1 MKLIDVNQHL
11 ENEKARKKGYR
22 SCSFGVLDNLNDPKI
37 TFDKNGIC
45 NYYYDYLKYARKF
58 DKTYPDKKMTIS
70 EKVDEI
76 KLNKSNSKYHC
87 IIGLSG
93 GVDSSYLCLYAK
105 RQGLNPLIVHFD
117 NGWNSELAQ
126 MNIEQIVT
134 KLDFD
139 LVTHVV
145 DWDEF
150 KLMQRAFIKASV
162 VDIET
167 LTDHAFMSTLYEQ
180 AQKWKIK
187 YVLAGTNFKT
197 EYTLPSY
204 WWFNKNDRINIADIV
219 NKNGDKK
226 FKDLKTFP
234 SRSPE
239 QILLFN
245 KMHKIKYV
253 DPLNFIDYDPSGA
266 KSELISTIGWRE
278 YSGKHH
284 ESIWTRFYQGYILPV
299 KFNIDKRR
307 AHLSDLIFSGKI
319 NRDDAQKILNKPTYD
334 ENLIVQ
340 DYEYILKKLDIT
352 ESEFQIYLNKER
364 VEHTHYDYDKG
375 FKIRYKLLWKIA
387 KFFK

>member
-1 MKLIDVNQHL
+1 MKLIDVNQHI
-11 ENEKARKKGYR
+11 EIEQSRKNDYS
-22 SCSFGVLDNLNDPKI
+22 SCSLSVLDNLSDPNI
-37 TFDKNGIC
+37 TFDKDGIC
-45 NYYYDYLKYARKF
+45 NYYYDYAKYSQEF
-58 DKTYPDKKMTIS
+58 DKTYPDKEGTIS
-70 EKVDEI
+70 EKIDEI
-76 KLNKSNSKYHC
+76 KINQSNNKYHC

-105 RQGLNPLIVHFD
+105 KQGLNPLIVHFD

-134 KLDFD
+134 KLNFD

-150 KLMQRAFIKASV
+150 KLMQRAFMKASV

-180 AQKWKIK
+180 AKKWKIK

-197 EYTLPSY
+197 ESTLPSY

-219 NKNGDKK
+219 NKNGEKK

-245 KMHKIKYV
+245 KMHKIEYV
-253 DPLNFIDYDPSGA
+253 DPLNFIEYDPKSA
-266 KSELISTIGWRE
+266 KSELISSIGWRE

-307 AHLSDLIFSGKI
+307 AHLSDMIFAGII

-334 ENLIVQ
+334 KNLIME
-340 DYEYILKKLDIT
+340 DHDYILKKLDIT
-352 ESEFQIYLNKER
+352 ESEFQNYLNTER
-364 VEHTHYDYDKG
+364 VEHTHYEYDRG
-375 FKIRYKLLWKIA
+375 FKNRYKFLWKIA

>member
-1 MKLIDVNQHL
+1 MKLIDVNQHM
-11 ENEKARKKGYR
+11 EIQKARKNDYS
-22 SCSFGVLDNLNDPKI
+22 SCSLSVLDNLNDPNI
-37 TFDKNGIC
+37 TFDKDGIC
-45 NYYYDYLKYARKF
+45 NYYYDYIKHSQEF
-58 DKTYPDKKMTIS
+58 DKTYPDKEESIS
-70 EKVDEI
+70 EKIDEI
-76 KLNKSNSKYHC
+76 KINQSNNKYHC

-105 RQGLNPLIVHFD
+105 EQGLNPLIVHFD

-134 KLDFD
+134 KLNFD
-139 LVTHVV
+139 LITHVV

-150 KLMQRAFIKASV
+150 KLMQKAFIKASV

-187 YVLAGTNFKT
+187 YVLAGTNFRT

-219 NKNGDKK
+219 NKNGEKK

-245 KMHKIKYV
+245 KLHNIKYV
-253 DPLNFIDYDPSGA
+253 DPLNFIEYDPISA
-266 KSELISTIGWRE
+266 KSELISSIGWRE

-334 ENLIVQ
+334 KNLIMQ
-340 DYEYILKKLDIT
+340 DYEYIMKKLDIT
-352 ESEFQIYLNKER
+352 ESEFQIYLNTER
-364 VEHTHYDYDKG
+364 VEHTHYDYDRG
-375 FKIRYKLLWKIA
+375 FKIRYKFLWKIA

>member
-1 MKLIDVNQHL
+1 MKLIDINQHM
-11 ENEKARKKGYR
+11 EIEKARKNDYS
-22 SCSFGVLDNLNDPKI
+22 SCSLSVLDNLTDPNI
-37 TFDKNGIC
+37 TFDKDGIC
-45 NYYYDYLKYARKF
+45 NYYYDYIKYSQEF
-58 DKTYPDKKMTIS
+58 HKTYPDKEKTIS
-70 EKVDEI
+70 EKIDEI
-76 KLNKSNSKYHC
+76 KKNQSNNKYHC

-105 RQGLNPLIVHFD
+105 KQGLNPLIVHFD

-150 KLMQRAFIKASV
+150 KLMQRAFMKASV

-197 EYTLPSY
+197 EYTLPSF

-245 KMHKIKYV
+245 KFHNIEYV
-253 DPLNFIDYDPSGA
+253 DPLNFIEYDPISA
-266 KSELISTIGWRE
+266 KSELISSIGWRE

-307 AHLSDLIFSGKI
+307 AHLSDLIFAGVI
-319 NRDDAQKILNKPTYD
+319 NRDDAHKILNKPTYD
-334 ENLIVQ
+334 KNLIMQ
-340 DYEYILKKLDIT
+340 DYDYILKKLDIT

-364 VEHTHYDYDKG
+364 VEHTHYDYDRG
-375 FKIRYKLLWKIA
+375 FRIRYKFLWKIA

>member
-1 MKLIDVNQHL
+1 M
-11 ENEKARKKGYR
+11 
-22 SCSFGVLDNLNDPKI
+22 DNLSDPNI
-37 TFDKNGIC
+37 TYDNNSIC
-45 NYYYDYLKYARKF
+45 NYYYEYLKYSQEF
-58 DKTYPDKKMTIS
+58 DKKYPNKNEVIS
-70 EKVDEI
+70 EKINQI
-76 KLNKSNSKYHC
+76 KTNQPNNKYHC

-105 RQGLNPLIVHFD
+105 KQGLNPLVVHFD

-134 KLDFD
+134 KLKFD

-150 KLMQRAFIKASV
+150 KLMQRAYFKASV

-167 LTDHAFMSTLYEQ
+167 LTDHAFMSTLYKQ
-180 AQKWKIK
+180 AKKWNIK
-187 YVLAGTNFKT
+187 YVLAGTNFRT
-197 EYTLPSY
+197 EFTLPSY

-219 NKNGDKK
+219 NKNGEKK
-226 FKDLKTFP
+226 FNDLKTFP

-239 QILLFN
+239 QILLFK
-245 KMHKIKYV
+245 KMHKIEYV
-253 DPLNFIDYDPSGA
+253 DPLNFIEYNPISA
-266 KSELISTIGWRE
+266 KSELIDTIGWRE

-307 AHLSDLIFSGKI
+307 AHLSDLIFSNKI
-319 NRDDAQKILNKPTYD
+319 NRDDAQEILSKSTYD
-334 ENLIVQ
+334 ENLIMQ

-352 ESEFQIYLNKER
+352 EMN
-364 VEHTHYDYDKG
+364 
-375 FKIRYKLLWKIA
+375 FKLI
-387 KFFK
+387 

>member
-11 ENEKARKKGYR
+11 KELIGKKSNYKC
-22 SCSFGVLDNLNDPKI
+22 CSFSVLDNLSDPNI
-37 TFDKNGIC
+37 TFNDHGIC
-45 NYYYDYLKYARKF
+45 NYYYDYYGNVKAFHK
-58 DKTYPDKKMTIS
+58 KHNDKKSFIKKKIS
-70 EKVDEI
+70 QI
-76 KLNKSNSKYHC
+76 KKHQASKKYDC

-105 RQGLNPLIVHFD
+105 SEGLNPLIVHFD

-134 KLDFD
+134 KLDLD

-150 KLMQRAFIKASV
+150 KLMQKAYIKASV

-197 EYTLPSY
+197 EYTLPSF

-226 FKDLKTFP
+226 FNELKTFP

-239 QILLFN
+239 QILFFN
-245 KMHKIKYV
+245 KINKIEYV
-253 DPLNFIDYDPSGA
+253 DPLNFIEYDPINA
-266 KSELISTIGWRE
+266 KSELIDSIGWRE

-307 AHLSDLIFSGKI
+307 AHLSDLIFSSKI
-319 NRDDAQKILNKPTYD
+319 NRDDALEILNKPTYD
-334 ENLIVQ
+334 ENLIMQ

-352 ESEFQIYLNKER
+352 ESEFQSYLKAER
-364 VEHTHYDYDKG
+364 VEHTHYEYDRG
-375 FKIRYKLLWKIA
+375 FKVRYKFLWKIA

>member
-1 MKLIDVNQHL
+1 MNLIDVNQHL
-11 ENEKARKKGYR
+11 KYLINKKSDYKC
-22 SCSFGVLDNLNDPKI
+22 CSFSVLDNLSDPYI
-37 TFDKNGIC
+37 TFNNQGIC
-45 NYYYDYLKYARKF
+45 NYYYEYHDNVKAFHKNH
-58 DKTYPDKKMTIS
+58 KDKKGYIKKKIS
-70 EKVDEI
+70 QI
-76 KLNKSNSKYHC
+76 KRKQVNKKYDC

-105 RQGLNPLIVHFD
+105 SEGLNPLIVHFD

-134 KLDFD
+134 KLEFD

-150 KLMQRAFIKASV
+150 KLMQKAFIKASV
-162 VDIET
+162 VDMET
-167 LTDHAFMSTLYEQ
+167 LTDHAFMSTLYKQ
-180 AQKWKIK
+180 AKKWKIK

-197 EYTLPSY
+197 EHTLPSH

-219 NKNGDKK
+219 NKNSEKK

-245 KMHKIKYV
+245 KMHKIEYV
-253 DPLNFIDYDPSGA
+253 DPLNFIDYDPISV
-266 KSELISTIGWRE
+266 KSELINSIGWRE

-319 NRDDAQKILNKPTYD
+319 NRDDAQKILNKPTYNK
-334 ENLIVQ
+334 NLIME

-352 ESEFQIYLNKER
+352 ESEFQIYLNTER
-364 VEHTHYDYDKG
+364 VEHTHYDYDRG
-375 FKIRYKLLWKIA
+375 FKIRYKVLWKIA

>member
-11 ENEKARKKGYR
+11 ESEKERKVDYS
-22 SCSFGVLDNLNDPKI
+22 SCSISVLDNLSDPDI
-37 TFDKNGIC
+37 TFDNSGIC
-45 NYYYDYLKYARKF
+45 NYYYDYLKYSKDF
-58 DKTYPDKKMTIS
+58 DILYPDK
-70 EKVDEI
+70 EKVISKKIKEI
-76 KLNKSNSKYHC
+76 KINKSNNKYDC

-105 RQGLNPLIVHFD
+105 NQGLNPLIVHFD

-134 KLDFD
+134 KLKFD

-150 KLMQRAFIKASV
+150 KLMQRAYIKASV

-167 LTDHAFMSTLYEQ
+167 LTDHAFMSTLYRQ
-180 AQKWKIK
+180 AKKWNIK

-204 WWFNKNDRINIADIV
+204 WLFNKNDRINIADII
-219 NKNGDKK
+219 NKNGEKK

-239 QILLFN
+239 QILLFK
-245 KMHKIKYV
+245 KMHKIDYV
-253 DPLNFIDYDPSGA
+253 DPLNFIEYDPSKA
-266 KSELISTIGWRE
+266 KSELISSIGWRE

-319 NRDDAQKILNKPTYD
+319 NKSEAQNILERPTYD
-334 ENLIVQ
+334 ENLIIQ

-352 ESEFQIYLNKER
+352 DNEFQIYLNSDR
-364 VEHTHYDYDKG
+364 VEHTEYDYDKG
-375 FKIRYKLLWKIA
+375 FKIRYKYLWKIA